1 MGVSE
6 NECVVAASAEDV
18 FAILTDG
25 WRYAAWVVGASRV
38 RDVDAPWPE
47 PGGIIHHSVG
57 AWPLLIDD
65 TTEAVEY
72 DAGRRLRLRVRA
84 WPVGEGD
91 VEFRVT
97 ESPDGCRV
105 VMTEKAVRGPA
116 SLLPE
121 KAADLLLSARN
132 TETLQRLKLLA
143 EQRTGS

>member
-1 MGVSE
+1 MSE
-6 NECVVAASAEDV
+6 NECMVEASAEDV
-18 FAILTDG
+18 FAVLTDG

-57 AWPLLIDD
+57 AWPLLIND

-72 DAGRRLRLRVRA
+72 DEGRRLRLRVRA

-91 VEFRVT
+91 VEFRVH
-97 ESPDGCRV
+97 EGPKGCRV

-116 SLLPE
+116 SLMPAGL
-121 KAADLLLSARN
+121 ADLLLGARN
-132 TETLQRLKLLA
+132 TETLHRLKLLA
-143 EQRTGS
+143 EQRKES

>member
-1 MGVSE
+1 MSE
-6 NECVVAASAEDV
+6 NECVVAASAGDV

-38 RDVDAPWPE
+38 RDVDPPWPE
-47 PGGIIHHSVG
+47 PGGLIHHSVG
-57 AWPLLIDD
+57 VWPLLIDD
-65 TTEAVEY
+65 NTEALEY

-97 ESPDGCRV
+97 EVPDGCRV

-116 SLLPE
+116 TLLPE
-121 KAADLLLSARN
+121 KVADLLLSARN

-143 EQRTGS
+143 EQRTEP